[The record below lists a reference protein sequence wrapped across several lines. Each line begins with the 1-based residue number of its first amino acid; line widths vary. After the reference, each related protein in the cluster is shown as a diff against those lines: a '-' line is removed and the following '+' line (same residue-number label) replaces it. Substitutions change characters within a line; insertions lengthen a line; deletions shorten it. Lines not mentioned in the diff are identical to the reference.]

1 MNNQTLSKRLEV
13 HFQKVVSDLK
23 HLLEEIKVRFVDLS
37 SLNVAVLAPSYYWNQ
52 RSPEQENTRI
62 RIKRDYE
69 SFSEMLSLLLARAP
83 NDIVRRFKDRDKR
96 FRMWM
101 ELESNW
107 GLSENM
113 RDNLRQF
120 EDGAKNVA
128 DLLSI
133 FRQGPDRET
142 LLIPDTNSLLVN
154 CDPVAY
160 RNIAPQKTFTFLLL
174 PSVMGELDKLKYLH
188 RNPEVRDKAE
198 KAIKRIKGWRNQGS
212 LMDGVVVDKTINVRA
227 WHKEPDMNNT
237 LSWLD
242 GAVQDDRIVASVL
255 LAQAE
260 NTSAVVYLVTG
271 DINLQNKADA
281 AFISVLE
288 VV

>member
-1 MNNQTLSKRLEV
+1 
-13 HFQKVVSDLK
+13 
-23 HLLEEIKVRFVDLS
+23 LLV
-37 SLNVAVLAPSYYWNQ
+37 
-52 RSPEQENTRI
+52 
-62 RIKRDYE
+62 
-69 SFSEMLSLLLARAP
+69 RAP
-83 NDIVRRFKDRDKR
+83 NDIVKKFKDSDKR

-107 GLSENM
+107 GLSEDM
-113 RDNLRQF
+113 CDNLRQF
-120 EDGAKNVA
+120 EDVAKNVA
-128 DLLSI
+128 DILSI
-133 FRQGPDRET
+133 FRQEAERET

-174 PSVMGELDKLKYLH
+174 PSIMGELDKLKYLH
-188 RNPEVRDKAE
+188 RNQDVREKAE

-242 GAVQDDRIVASVL
+242 GAIQDDRIIASVL

-288 VV
+288 VA